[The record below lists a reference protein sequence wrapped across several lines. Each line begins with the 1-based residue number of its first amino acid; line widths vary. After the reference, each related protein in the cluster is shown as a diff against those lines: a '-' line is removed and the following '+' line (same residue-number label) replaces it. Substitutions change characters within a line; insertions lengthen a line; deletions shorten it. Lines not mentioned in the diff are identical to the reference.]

1 MTLKRLFDTM
11 LSGLGLVCTS
21 PILVLTGLAIFLHDF
36 GGPFY
41 IATRVGL
48 TGRPFRMVK
57 FRSMVLKADRSGV
70 TSTSVTDT
78 RITPIG
84 RLVRKCKLDELV
96 QLWNVLIGEMSL
108 VGPRP
113 NVPSGVAV
121 YTAEELRLLEVQPG
135 ITDFAS
141 IIFADEG
148 EILEG
153 KPDPDLAYDQ
163 LIRPWKSRLGL
174 FYVSNCSL
182 SLDLKLILL
191 TLLALLSRGMALKKL
206 HLLLRRLRAPDD
218 LAEIALRRSPLVP
231 QPLVGSEAAATLPY

>member
-21 PILVLTGLAIFLHDF
+21 PILVLTGLAIFLYDF
-36 GGPFY
+36 GSPFY

-57 FRSMVLKADRSGV
+57 FRSMVLKADRNGV
-70 TSTSVTDT
+70 TSTSATDT

-148 EILEG
+148 EILKG

-174 FYVSNCSL
+174 FYVSNRSL
-182 SLDLKLILL
+182 LLDLKLILL

-206 HLLLRRLRAPDD
+206 HLLLRRLGAPDD
-218 LAEIALRRSPLVP
+218 LAEIALRRSSLVP
-231 QPLVGSEAAATLPY
+231 QPLVASEAAATLPY

>member
-1 MTLKRLFDTM
+1 MTPKRIFDITI
-11 LSGLGLVCTS
+11 SGLGLVCTS
-21 PILVLTGLAIFLHDF
+21 PILVLTGLAILLYDF
-36 GGPFY
+36 GSPFY

-48 TGRPFRMVK
+48 AGRPFRMIK

-70 TSTSVTDT
+70 TSTSATDA
-78 RITPIG
+78 RITPVG

-121 YTAEELRLLEVQPG
+121 YTAEELGLLEVKPG

-141 IIFADEG
+141 VIFADEG
-148 EILEG
+148 EILKG
-153 KPDPDLAYDQ
+153 RPDPDLAYDQ

-174 FYVSNCSL
+174 FYVSNRSL
-182 SLDLKLILL
+182 SVDLKLILL

-218 LAEIALRRSPLVP
+218 LVEIALRRKPLVP
-231 QPLVGSEAAATLPY
+231 QPLVAPEAAATLPY

>member
-1 MTLKRLFDTM
+1 MTPKRLFDTVI
-11 LSGLGLVCTS
+11 SGLGLVCTS
-21 PILVLTGLAIFLHDF
+21 PILVLTGLAIFLYDLNS
-36 GGPFY
+36 PFY

-48 TGRPFRMVK
+48 NGRPFRMVK
-57 FRSMVLKADRSGV
+57 FRSMVVKADRSGV
-70 TSTSVTDT
+70 TSTSATDS

-96 QLWNVLIGEMSL
+96 QLWNVLIGDMSL

-121 YTAEELRLLEVQPG
+121 YTPEEFRLLEVQPG

-148 EILEG
+148 EILSG
-153 KPDPDLAYDQ
+153 RADPDLAYDQ

-174 FYVSNCSL
+174 FYVSNRSL
-182 SLDLKLILL
+182 SLDLRLTVL
-191 TLLALLSRGMALKKL
+191 TLLALLSRGMALKRL
-206 HLLLRRLRAPDD
+206 HLLLRSMCASDD
-218 LAEIALRRSPLVP
+218 LAEIALRRRPLES
-231 QPLVGSEAAATLPY
+231 QPLSAPETAATLPH

>member
-1 MTLKRLFDTM
+1 
-11 LSGLGLVCTS
+11 
-21 PILVLTGLAIFLHDF
+21 
-36 GGPFY
+36 
-41 IATRVGL
+41 
-48 TGRPFRMVK
+48 MVK

>member
-1 MTLKRLFDTM
+1 MTPKRVFDTVI
-11 LSGLGLVCTS
+11 SGLGLICTS
-21 PILVLTGLAIFLHDF
+21 PILVATGLAIFLYDF
-36 GGPFY
+36 GSPFY

-48 TGRPFRMVK
+48 NGRPFRMVK
-57 FRSMVLKADRSGV
+57 FRSMVVKADRTGV
-70 TSTSVTDT
+70 TSTSATDK

-84 RLVRKCKLDELV
+84 RLVRSCKLDELV

-148 EILEG
+148 EILRG
-153 KPDPDLAYDQ
+153 RPDPDLAYDQ

-174 FYVSNCSL
+174 FYVSEHSL
-182 SLDLKLILL
+182 SLDLELIAL
-191 TLLALLSRGMALKKL
+191 TLLALLSREIALKRL

-218 LAEIALRRSPLVP
+218 LAEIALRSGPLVP
-231 QPLVGSEAAATLPY
+231 QRSIAPETTAVLPH